1 MIKQY
6 SDIDKHVHAQELDH
20 QIQEFL
26 AKGGVI
32 KQCEYRLKPSSSYK
46 PKKHK
51 RLTEHQT
58 VIKLQAMLKKGTVMQ
73 DEFVALN
80 STLSMTKAMTLVR
93 KRTGWHISKITTANG
108 VGYKNMTTAKG
119 CGYKVRGKK

>member
-32 KQCEYRLKPSSSYK
+32 KQCEYRLKPSTK

-73 DEFVALN
+73 DEFVAMN
-80 STLSMTKAMTLVR
+80 SSLPMTKAMALVR
-93 KRTGWHISKITTANG
+93 KRTGWHISKITTA
-108 VGYKNMTTAKG
+108 KG
-119 CGYKVRGKK
+119 CGYKVRGEK

>member
-32 KQCEYRLKPSSSYK
+32 KQCEYRLKPSTK
-46 PKKHK
+46 KKHK
-51 RLTEHQT
+51 PLTEHQT

-73 DEFVALN
+73 DEFVAMSSSLP
-80 STLSMTKAMTLVR
+80 MTKAMALVR
-93 KRTGWHISKITTANG
+93 KRTGWHISKITTA
-108 VGYKNMTTAKG
+108 KG

>member
-6 SDIDKHVHAQELDH
+6 SDIDKHVQAQELDH

-32 KQCEYRLKPSSSYK
+32 KQCE
-46 PKKHK
+46 HK

-58 VIKLQAMLKKGTVMQ
+58 VMQ
-73 DEFVALN
+73 DEFVAMN
-80 STLSMTKAMTLVR
+80 SSLP
-93 KRTGWHISKITTANG
+93 
-108 VGYKNMTTAKG
+108 MTTAKG